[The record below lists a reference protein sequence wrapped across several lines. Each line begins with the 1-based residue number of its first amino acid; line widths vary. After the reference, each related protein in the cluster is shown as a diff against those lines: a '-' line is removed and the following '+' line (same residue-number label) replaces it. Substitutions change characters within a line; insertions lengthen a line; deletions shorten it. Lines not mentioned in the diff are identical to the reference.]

1 MRLININLDYY
12 RVFYYVVKTGSF
24 SQAAQELCISQPAV
38 SQTIKQLEGQLGGSL
53 FLRLPRGIQLTR
65 EGEVLY
71 SYVSR
76 GYEYLMLAEKKVRE
90 MKSLETGEVRIG
102 ASDMTMDFYLLPYL
116 ERFHKRYPQIRIQ
129 VSNAPTPVT
138 LQTLNAG
145 KIDFG
150 VVSEPIEPNEN
161 LRTIPVGIPLQD
173 IFVASRDFFESHPSL
188 SSVMTPQGLAE
199 YPVIM
204 LEERTSTRKYVN
216 GFFAGQGAAL
226 HPELELATSDLIVKL
241 SARGIGIGCVV
252 RGFAEAYLES
262 GELQQIALNPAIPS
276 RRMLAVIHQ
285 NLPLSAAGTR
295 FLQMMEIDV

>member
-173 IFVASRDFFESHPSL
+173 IFVASRDFFE
-188 SSVMTPQGLAE
+188 
-199 YPVIM
+199 
-204 LEERTSTRKYVN
+204 
-216 GFFAGQGAAL
+216 
-226 HPELELATSDLIVKL
+226 
-241 SARGIGIGCVV
+241 
-252 RGFAEAYLES
+252 
-262 GELQQIALNPAIPS
+262 
-276 RRMLAVIHQ
+276 
-285 NLPLSAAGTR
+285 
-295 FLQMMEIDV
+295 

>member
-188 SSVMTPQGLAE
+188 SSVMTPQGLD
-199 YPVIM
+199 
-204 LEERTSTRKYVN
+204 RK
-216 GFFAGQGAAL
+216 
-226 HPELELATSDLIVKL
+226 S
-241 SARGIGIGCVV
+241 VV
-252 RGFAEAYLES
+252 
-262 GELQQIALNPAIPS
+262 
-276 RRMLAVIHQ
+276 
-285 NLPLSAAGTR
+285 
-295 FLQMMEIDV
+295 